1 MRSIARLE
9 TVSTNTIN
17 KLLVAA
23 GETCRQFH
31 NQHVRNVPITS
42 DIQCDELWSFVYAKD
57 RTAQAGTLVDP
68 PEVLGS
74 VWTFTAIDSQ
84 SKLLLSYLVRKQRNT
99 RSATAFFRDLH
110 ARLTFNG
117 ATTLTLC
124 TDSLEAYQLAFAQ
137 IFLDSPTTLTQIRKG
152 TSGTDHSTAY
162 VERHNLTIRMANRR
176 YTRKTNA
183 FSKQIANHEASMHLF
198 AVYYNFCRTH
208 KTLRMTPALFA
219 NLTDTQIDLNTIVDL
234 IDANAPK
241 PKKPG
246 PAKGTK
252 YKPRVK
258 VDNLLT

>member
-9 TVSTNTIN
+9 AVSTNTIN
-17 KLLVAA
+17 KLLLAA
-23 GETCRQFH
+23 GDTCRQFH
-31 NQHVRNVPITS
+31 NQHVRNVAIAAE
-42 DIQCDELWSFVYAKD
+42 IQCDELWSFIYAKD
-57 RTAQAGTLVDP
+57 RTAHAGTLVDP

-99 RSATAFFRDLH
+99 RSATAFFHDLH
-110 ARLTFNG
+110 ARLTFSE

-137 IFLDSPTTLTQIRKG
+137 IFLDTPTELRQIRKG
-152 TSGTDHSTAY
+152 TTTDHSTAY

-183 FSKQIANHEASMHLF
+183 FSKQLANHEASMHLF

-219 NLTDTQIDLNTIVDL
+219 NLTDIQIDLDHIVDL

-252 YKPRVK
+252 YRPRVK
-258 VDNLLT
+258 A